1 MKEVRC
7 VFMFAVLTLWMA
19 LPVGAQNAKRGITMS
34 LVNESLASA
43 LRKVQQKSDYKVSF
57 VIEDVKPYTTTVH
70 LKNASASTA
79 VKQILQGKPFTYSV
93 SGKFITVPQ
102 IRNL

>member
-43 LRKVQQKSDYKVSF
+43 
-57 VIEDVKPYTTTVH
+57 
-70 LKNASASTA
+70 
-79 VKQILQGKPFTYSV
+79 
-93 SGKFITVPQ
+93 
-102 IRNL
+102 

>member
-7 VFMFAVLTLWMA
+7 VFMFAVLILWMA

-43 LRKVQQKSDYKVSF
+43 LRKVQQESDYKVNF
-57 VIEDVKPYTTTVH
+57 VIEDVKSYTTTVH

-79 VKQILQGKPFTYSV
+79 VKQILRECKLNCVKLQ
-93 SGKFITVPQ
+93 
-102 IRNL
+102 

>member
-34 LVNESLASA
+34 LVNES
-43 LRKVQQKSDYKVSF
+43 F
-57 VIEDVKPYTTTVH
+57 GFCIEK
-70 LKNASASTA
+70 STA
-79 VKQILQGKPFTYSV
+79 GVGL
-93 SGKFITVPQ
+93 
-102 IRNL
+102 

>member
-43 LRKVQQKSDYKVSF
+43 LRKVQHQISF
-57 VIEDVKPYTTTVH
+57 VCD
-70 LKNASASTA
+70 
-79 VKQILQGKPFTYSV
+79 GKAIV
-93 SGKFITVPQ
+93 
-102 IRNL
+102 NLEKYDIVVA

>member
-43 LRKVQQKSDYKVSF
+43 LRKVQQESDYKVNF
-57 VIEDVKPYTTTVH
+57 VIEDVKSYTTTVH
-70 LKNASASTA
+70 LKNASASPPPCRKA
-79 VKQILQGKPFTYSV
+79 DFT
-93 SGKFITVPQ
+93 G
-102 IRNL
+102 

>member
-1 MKEVRC
+1 MKVDVTDSLSETYFYYSINEKERNMKEIRC

-43 LRKVQQKSDYKVSF
+43 LRKVQHDSFNKVRF
-57 VIEDVKPYTTTVH
+57 A
-70 LKNASASTA
+70 L
-79 VKQILQGKPFTYSV
+79 SV
-93 SGKFITVPQ
+93 FA
-102 IRNL
+102 RD